1 MAVNIYWDRK
11 QQKASR
17 MEYDPEKPLGQQ
29 LMSSIRRMR
38 EEGMRSESKEDYQ
51 RRIYAKVQAGKE
63 LTADEMSY
71 LARNNP
77 GLYQKAFRAQMMRRA
92 LESSL
97 KSCRSK
103 EEAQDVFSIAVGSIN
118 EKDPDKEIIIAALR
132 DAYKEFTKSK
142 EYAMLPETKR
152 EAEKDGTEPLD
163 FQVNGNG
170 YQETYVKEPEQI
182 NLMA

>member
-11 QQKASR
+11 QQKASK

-29 LMSSIRRMR
+29 LMNSIHRMR
-38 EEGMRSESKEDYQ
+38 EEGMYSESKEDYQ

-77 GLYQKAFRAQMMRRA
+77 TLYQKALRAQMMRRA
-92 LESSL
+92 LEKSL
-97 KSCRSK
+97 KSCSSK
-103 EEAQDVFSIAVGSIN
+103 EEAQDVFSIAVGSIS
-118 EKDPDKEIIIAALR
+118 EKDPDREIIIAALR

-142 EYAMLPETKR
+142 EYGMLPETRK
-152 EAEKDGTEPLD
+152 EAEEDGKKSLD
-163 FQVNGNG
+163 FQVNESG

-182 NLMA
+182 NFMA